1 MIGTA
6 AAQERRRAAL
16 HVRGCTRPF
25 GPLPLIGSRRSL
37 ATPACTAWVLRV
49 GRREPARRC
58 VDRGDAAIRVGVLV
72 WWPVAR
78 PLVCRGAHPGRQHTA
93 RVPFPRRRPRSADG
107 CCLLRC
113 WRLLRPPLA
122 LSSVQL
128 AVATAQRTADST
140 RGCSATPC
148 RRALGPGDEGVI
160 SGRARVVSKPAP
172 CPGALFL
179 LSWVQETARS
189 GEAAMKLACARES
202 CNCHVASAVA
212 CRCVGRGAL
221 RVPLRAHGAS
231 HVLALTLAHART
243 CRNMARRWGA
253 SQTPLVRAARGLWST
268 TPEAR
273 RVDGVAHRTL
283 AVLQVPLSLA
293 HGTRARVVVCVQL
306 RAPQ

>member
-1 MIGTA
+1 LGAESRRDDVLIAATRRFASACWCGGPWPDHWCAAVRTRVGNTLHVCLSRGAGRGLQTA
-6 AAQERRRAAL
+6 A
-16 HVRGCTRPF
+16 VCSGVGGCLGRPLLCH
-25 GPLPLIGSRRSL
+25 PCSL
-37 ATPACTAWVLRV
+37 LLQQHSARQT
-49 GRREPARRC
+49 RRE
-58 VDRGDAAIRVGVLV
+58 VV
-72 WWPVAR
+72 
-78 PLVCRGAHPGRQHTA
+78 
-93 RVPFPRRRPRSADG
+93 
-107 CCLLRC
+107 
-113 WRLLRPPLA
+113 LLRPAGVLWVPA
-122 LSSVQL
+122 K
-128 AVATAQRTADST
+128 R
-140 RGCSATPC
+140 
-148 RRALGPGDEGVI
+148 GVI
-160 SGRARVVSKPAP
+160 SGRARVVSKSAP
-172 CPGALFL
+172 CPGALSL

-293 HGTRARVVVCVQL
+293 HGTRARVVVCVLL
-306 RAPQ
+306 RAPQWWFGIVLR